1 MKRRIPGISSRIAK
15 AAGMLIAK
23 RLRWKT
29 LFLSVVYGPTASE
42 SSRKFKKYVD
52 LAFKSIDLE
61 SLKVG
66 KICL

>member
-1 MKRRIPGISSRIAK
+1 MKRGIPGIPSRIAK
-15 AAGMLIAK
+15 AAGMSIAN
-23 RLRWKT
+23 RLRWT

-42 SSRKFKKYVD
+42 SSRMLTKYMD